1 MQITNPKDAV
11 GKELIV
17 FDLDGTL
24 SPSKFH
30 IDSEM
35 AELFKSLLLVKKVAV
50 ISGGK
55 FEQFEIELLNPLK
68 DQNANYQN
76 LFLFP
81 TCSSVGYKY
90 EDDELKLMY
99 ANYLSEGEVEKI
111 KNAFKQAYDEIGYQ
125 DPEKTYGE
133 VVENRKSQVSF
144 SALGQDI
151 VNVLGEEGIRQK
163 EVWRTNNDVRPQM
176 AEVLKKLLPEFEVRI
191 GGLTTIDITHKGI
204 DKAYGVEQIQKHLN
218 VPISKMLFIGDAMFP
233 GGNDHAVI
241 KTGIDYIPIEGPEET
256 KKIISNILNI

>member
-1 MQITNPKDAV
+1 MKITNPKDAV

-30 IDSEM
+30 IDPEM
-35 AELFKSLLLVKKVAV
+35 AEIFKSLLLVKTVAV

-68 DQNANYQN
+68 DQNVNYQN

-90 EDDELKLMY
+90 DDGELKLMY
-99 ANYLSEGEVEKI
+99 ANYLSEEEVEKI
-111 KNAFKQAYDEIGYQ
+111 KNAFTQAYEEIGYQ
-125 DPEKTYGE
+125 DPEKIYGE

-151 VNVLGEEGIRQK
+151 VSVLGEEGIRQK
-163 EVWRTNNDVRPQM
+163 EVWHTNNDVRPQM

-191 GGLTTIDITHKGI
+191 GGLTTIDVTAKGI
-204 DKAYGVEQIQKHLN
+204 DKAYGVYQIQEHLG
-218 VPISKMLFIGDAMFP
+218 VPISKMLFVGDALFE

-241 KTGIDYIPIEGPEET
+241 KTGIDFMPTEGPEET
-256 KKIISNILNI
+256 KKIIREILNI